1 MLGGLAAV
9 AGLPATADAASVS
22 YVDGGEVWVSTLDG
36 SRKSQLSSGGP
47 FKEVAR
53 SDAGHTVGVRRDG
66 RSELSTFT
74 VWNPEGTVAHTGPLL
89 YEVGSWTIRAYPLSL
104 DITPDGGSIAYGY
117 SNSYYDASR
126 FPSPYVFGNGTILM
140 SAANVASFQQTVF
153 PPFKQEGNRWPTFV
167 GRRLVTQSGS
177 SVLLQRAADGVPY
190 TNDFDPWLAGGTSPV
205 PTGYDLER
213 TDVAAN
219 GRAAAVEYEKRQSGS
234 GTVLD
239 RRVDVFPVAAVGGA
253 PDYAAGC
260 RIPAAGW
267 PSNVSISPDGTAIA
281 WKDDGGVKVAGIPN
295 FSGVNDCAFTSPPVV
310 ISPTASS
317 PSIGGGDV
325 PAGPVGGGSGA
336 GAPAPAPA
344 SGSGGGTGGPG
355 QGTPAA
361 APKLLLP
368 AKFTAR
374 GLRGGVTVS
383 ITVSQPGPVDVQV
396 LVPASK
402 LRAGKTTV
410 VARGKAT
417 AKKAGTVRVTLRAT
431 RKARAKLRR
440 LKGVTA
446 SVKVVAGT
454 TTTTKRV
461 KLG

>member
-1 MLGGLAAV
+1 MLGGLAAL

-22 YVDGGEVWVSTLDG
+22 YIDGGEVWVSTLDG
-36 SRKSQLSSGGP
+36 SSKAQLSSGGP

-53 SDAGHTVGVRRDG
+53 SDAGHTVGIRRDG

-74 VWNPEGTVAHTGPLL
+74 VWDPSGAVSHSGPLL
-89 YEVGSWTIRAYPLSL
+89 YEVGLWTARAYPLSL
-104 DITPDGGSIAYGY
+104 DITADGGSITYGY

-126 FPSPYVFGNGTILM
+126 FPAPYVFGSGAMLVAST
-140 SAANVASFQQTVF
+140 NVASFQQTVF
-153 PPFKQEGNRWPTFV
+153 APQKQEGRRWPTFV
-167 GRRLVTQSGS
+167 GRRLVTQSGG
-177 SVLLQRAADGVPY
+177 SVLLQRAGDGVPY
-190 TNDFDPWLAGGTSPV
+190 ANDHDPWFSPTM
-205 PTGYDLER
+205 PAGYDLHR

-219 GRAAAVEYEKRQSGS
+219 ASSAAWERTYDSGGVSDAKIDVAPLRS
-234 GTVLD
+234 G
-239 RRVDVFPVAAVGGA
+239 FAAG
-253 PDYAAGC
+253 PDEAAGC
-260 RIPAAGW
+260 TIPAQGKA
-267 PSNVSISPDGTAIA
+267 SDVSISPDGTAIA

-310 ISPTASS
+310 ISPTASY

-325 PAGPVGGGSGA
+325 PSGPVGGGSGA
-336 GAPAPAPA
+336 GAPPSPSGSG
-344 SGSGGGTGGPG
+344 SGSGGP
-355 QGTPAA
+355 TPQSTPPAS
-361 APKLLLP
+361 PKLLLP

-383 ITVSQPGPVDVQV
+383 VAVSQPGPVDVQV
-396 LVPASK
+396 LVPSSK
-402 LRAGKTTV
+402 LRAAKTTVIARGKTT
-410 VARGKAT
+410 
-417 AKKAGTVRVTLRAT
+417 AKTAGTVRVKLRAT

-446 SVKVVAGT
+446 SVKVVVGT